1 MRVEGD
7 GWGIQRSSKSKV
19 NPNRISMSRLNTRA
33 AFVPKFQRRR
43 LEFLGACVSK
53 LSNELTT
60 RSLEAGKLQRRRG
73 SAAEAI
79 CDAIHREISLMR
91 AEWFIFCLMRITFL
105 ISNLNVMD
113 TGNDTANLIKGIE
126 E

>member
-1 MRVEGD
+1 MLPSFNDDVLSSLGRV
-7 GWGIQRSSKSKV
+7 S
-19 NPNRISMSRLNTRA
+19 P
-33 AFVPKFQRRR
+33 
-43 LEFLGACVSK
+43 

-60 RSLEAGKLQRRRG
+60 RSLEVGKLQRRRG
-73 SAAEAI
+73 SAAEAT
-79 CDAIHREISLMR
+79 CYAIHREISLMR

-126 E
+126 ERRGKA